1 MELVILPFFIPLIL
15 IGRFVDAWR
24 AWRGTEFEP
33 ALEPSSEA
41 QWADTWG
48 RMLNGEALAPGP
60 AHRT

>member
-15 IGRFVDAWR
+15 IGRFIDAWK

-33 ALEPSSEA
+33 ALEPASDE
-41 QWADTWG
+41 QWAQTWG
-48 RMLNGEALAPGP
+48 RMLSGEVSVRDP